1 MDWTIVVIVGASC
14 LFIGMCIGVVVE
26 HIWQERMEGSE

>member
-1 MDWTIVVIVGASC
+1 MDWTIVVIVGAVA

-26 HIWQERMEGSE
+26 HAWQERMEASE